1 MYFLV
6 SDFLKTVSN
15 YFIGGLILLSS
26 ALSFSQE
33 FPPIQNY
40 NPKDYGAENQNWS
53 ISQDK
58 NKFIYVANNQ
68 GLLEFNGA
76 KWTLYPSPNQ
86 TIFRSVKVIGEKIF
100 TGFYMDFGFWE
111 RNNVGK
117 LQYTSLVKEYNLQLS
132 QDEQFWNIINI
143 DGWTL
148 FQSFYKIYLINTVTK
163 EHKVIESESKI
174 TKLFKVGESVY
185 FHKRGEGIFLIDQ
198 GVSKLYSDFFSFK
211 RNNVIDI
218 YKNKDNIIVLTDKNG
233 FYIKEGKNPKWNK
246 YGPYLDNVTIYN
258 SCLLRDNGFA
268 IGTISNGVLF
278 VNEKGFITNHI
289 DQKDGIN
296 NNTVLSVFEDS
307 DKNIWLGLDNGIS
320 VINKNSNIEIFR
332 NNDGTLGTTYSSVIF
347 NGFLYL
353 GTNQGLFFKRYNSI
367 DKFSIVEGT
376 QGQVWSLDVQKQNL
390 FCSHDA
396 GIFIIK
402 DGKVDYKI
410 ETLGTWKVKN
420 LNKDYLI
427 SGEYVGLSILEKKNG
442 KWSRRNKL
450 KGFSNSS
457 KYFEVYKDNSLF
469 VNHEY
474 KGIFKLKL
482 DSDFRTITNISSDT
496 AVKKG
501 IHSGLIKYKESI
513 LYSYRNGV
521 YKYSDQTNKFIKD
534 EKLSSLFT
542 DSTFVTG
549 KLIYEEKDDIL
560 WGFSSKS
567 INYLTPGK
575 LSNEPIIFKIP
586 ITQILRE
593 GAAGYENL
601 MSLPSGKKL
610 IGTYNGYILIDLK
623 NPPSTQKE
631 TIRINNISVLN
642 QDQSIS
648 LLNLNQGSNLEN
660 NENNLE
666 FNYSVVSFNKA
677 QEVLYQYKIND
688 KEWSNWSTSSSTV
701 FNNLKFGDYVFKVRA
716 KVGNKISV
724 NVASYE
730 FSIKRPWYLSDIMIT
745 LYVIS
750 FLIIIYLVHISNKR
764 YYKRKG
770 KVLLEKQ
777 QKEFELQ
784 ELANEKELVL
794 LKNEQL
800 KIDVES
806 KNRELA
812 TSTMSMIK
820 KNEFLN
826 TIKSELRKVD
836 NAGISKVI
844 KIIDKNLNN
853 TDDWKLFSEAFNN
866 ADKGFIKKV
875 KSIHPDLTPN
885 DLRLCAYL
893 RLNLP
898 SKEIAPLLNISHRS
912 VEVKRYRLRKK
923 MNLDH
928 KQNLTDYILNL

>member
-1 MYFLV
+1 MFHLV
-6 SDFLKTVSN
+6 SNLIKSGLTQFLLV
-15 YFIGGLILLSS
+15 FFLLSIVQV
-26 ALSFSQE
+26 FSQE

-53 ISQDK
+53 ISQGE

-76 KWTLYPSPNQ
+76 KWTLYSSPNQ
-86 TIFRSVKVIGEKIF
+86 TIFRSVKVIDEKIY
-100 TGFYMDFGFWE
+100 TGFYMDFGYWE
-111 RNNVGK
+111 RNSFGT
-117 LQYTSLVKEYNLQLS
+117 LEYTSLVKEHNFKLS
-132 QDEQFWNIINI
+132 EDEQFWNILEI
-143 DGWTL
+143 DNWKI
-148 FQSFYKIYLINTVTK
+148 FQSFFKIYLINSKTK
-163 EHKVIESESKI
+163 QHKIIESNSKI
-174 TKLFKVGESVY
+174 TKIFKVGESIY
-185 FHKRGEGIFLIDQ
+185 FHKRGKGIFLIDQ
-198 GVSKLYSDFFSFK
+198 GTSKLYSAFAPFK
-211 RNNVIDI
+211 NNNVIDI
-218 YKNKDNIIVLTDKNG
+218 YKNNGNLIVLTDKKG
-233 FYIKEGKNPKWNK
+233 FFIKELGKTEWKK
-246 YGPYLDNVTIYN
+246 YGPFLDNVTIYN
-258 SCLLRDNGFA
+258 SCLLKDKGFA

-278 VNEKGFITNHI
+278 MDDKGFISNHI
-289 DQKDGIN
+289 DQKDGVN
-296 NNTVLSVFEDS
+296 NNTVLSVFEDL
-307 DKNIWLGLDNGIS
+307 DENIWLGLDNGIS

-332 NNDGTLGTTYSSVIF
+332 NNDGTLGTIYSSVIH
-347 NGFLYL
+347 NGILYL
-353 GTNQGLFFKRYNSI
+353 GTNQGLFYKRYNTI
-367 DKFSIVEGT
+367 DELSIVEGT
-376 QGQVWSLDVQKQNL
+376 QGQVWGLDIQKQNL
-390 FCSHDA
+390 FCSHDS
-396 GIFIIK
+396 GIFVIK
-402 DGKVDYKI
+402 NGRVEYKI
-410 ETLGTWKVKN
+410 ESLGTWSVKS

-427 SGEYVGLSILEKKNG
+427 TGNYVGLSVLEKKNG
-442 KWSRRNKL
+442 KWKLRNKV

-457 KYFEVYKDNSLF
+457 KYFEVYKNNSLF

-482 DSDFRTITNISSDT
+482 DKDFKNITKVSTDT
-496 AVKKG
+496 SVKKG
-501 IHSGLIKYKESI
+501 IHSGLLKYKGNI
-513 LYSYRNGV
+513 LYSYKKGV
-521 YKYSDQTNKFIKD
+521 YKYIDESDKFIRD

-549 KLIYEEKDDIL
+549 KLIYEKEHDIL

-575 LSNEPIIFKIP
+575 LSNEPIRFQIP

-610 IGTYNGYILIDLK
+610 IGTYNGYIIIDLK
-623 NPPSTQKE
+623 NLPSTQKE
-631 TIRINNISVLN
+631 NVAINKVTVRNE
-642 QDQSIS
+642 DQSIS
-648 LLNLNQGSNLEN
+648 LLDLNNSPNLEN
-660 NENNLE
+660 HKNNLE

-677 QEVLYQYKIND
+677 QEVLYQYKLND
-688 KEWSNWSTSSSTV
+688 NNWSNWSSSSSIF
-701 FNNLKFGDYVFKVRA
+701 FNNLKFGDYSFSVRA
-716 KVGNKISV
+716 KVGNTISD
-724 NVASYE
+724 NIASYQ
-730 FSIKRPWYLSDIMIT
+730 FSIKRPWYLSDVMIT
-745 LYVIS
+745 IYVIS
-750 FLIIIYLVHISNKR
+750 FLIIIYVVHISNKR

-770 KVLLEKQ
+770 KSLLEKQ

-826 TIKSELRKVD
+826 TIKSELKKVE
-836 NAGISKVI
+836 NVGVSRVI